1 MERMDSL
8 SELGVKWPT
17 VNKPD
22 RFLPKSNAP
31 QKITQAEMQKQTQVV
46 LHAQIKILQ
55 VVYVKG
61 PYLSIMKY
69 LALLSFYV
77 FFFLFLFYSFFFFL
91 KQKLTR

>member
-1 MERMDSL
+1 MEPIDSL

-17 VNKPD
+17 VNKPG

-31 QKITQAEMQKQTQVV
+31 QKITQAEMQKQTQEV
-46 LHAQIKILQ
+46 LRAQTKILQ
-55 VVYVKG
+55 VVCDKG

-77 FFFLFLFYSFFFFL
+77 FFFLFYSFFFSL
-91 KQKLTR
+91 NRN